1 MDFDQHVD
9 GHQKAIDDAAGVS
22 LGELAGE
29 HARLVLELLAR
40 VGDPKTLRILDVGC
54 GIGRTDR
61 VLECGVGELY
71 GADMSQQS
79 LVAARVAAP
88 ATRFVH
94 YDGKRLPFSDAAF
107 DAAFAISVLHHVPP
121 AERSRFMAEM
131 LRTIRP
137 HGAVIIIE
145 HNPLN
150 PVTRRIVSRC
160 AFDADAVL
168 LGSRETAGLLADSGA
183 PAVGQR
189 YLGFWPFRHAVIE
202 QLERA
207 IAWLPMGAQYCMWG
221 IKLPDG

>member
-1 MDFDQHVD
+1 M
-9 GHQKAIDDAAGVS
+9 
-22 LGELAGE
+22 
-29 HARLVLELLAR
+29 
-40 VGDPKTLRILDVGC
+40 LDVGC
-54 GIGRTDR
+54 GIGRTDH

-71 GADMSQQS
+71 GADLS
-79 LVAARVAAP
+79 LRSLDAARAIAP
-88 ATRFVH
+88 ATRFVR
-94 YDGKRLPFSDAAF
+94 YDGRRLPFADASF

-168 LGSRETAGLLADSGA
+168 LGSWETARLLAECGA
-183 PAVGQR
+183 PALGRR
-189 YLGFWPFRHAVIE
+189 YLGFWPFRNEFIE
-202 QLERA
+202 RVERA

-221 IKLPDG
+221 AKLREANP